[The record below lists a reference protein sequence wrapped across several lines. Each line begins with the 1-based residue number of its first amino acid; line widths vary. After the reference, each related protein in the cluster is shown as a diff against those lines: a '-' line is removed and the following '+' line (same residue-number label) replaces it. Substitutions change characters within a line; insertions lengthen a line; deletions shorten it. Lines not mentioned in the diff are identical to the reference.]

1 VTRAETT
8 VGARW
13 LLVAVLIAGA
23 FTTALNI
30 MLIGPL
36 LTAIA
41 AEFGRSEAATGQV
54 ATLTAAASGVTAL
67 VAAPWMDRWSRR
79 TWLRLECGLLV
90 VGTAISALAPSFG
103 WLLAGRVVAGIGG
116 AVIFANCLAATG
128 DLFPDSARRN
138 RVIGLV
144 STAAT
149 VAGLLGLPLIT
160 QIEAAT
166 SWRWAMASLLLP
178 IALVLV
184 GTRWLP
190 AGAVATRGPLWS
202 GWWSGYRGILART
215 ETVWLVGLMV
225 VQAVVWFGWF
235 IYLGA
240 FAEKTHGMGPG
251 LLTALFLV
259 GGTGDVVA
267 SNFAPVLVRR
277 WGACSVA
284 AAMTA
289 ILAMCLLGVGVV
301 FTSQATLFVFAA
313 VAGAAGGALFI
324 CASILTLDS
333 YPEGRGAV
341 MSLQSAALEVGG
353 AFGTA
358 GFGAALALRNDYAL
372 TYRLLGVVAALALV
386 CLVMSARRAREIRG
400 VIGMAAP

>member
-1 VTRAETT
+1 V
-8 VGARW
+8 V
-13 LLVAVLIAGA
+13 VLIAGA

-41 AEFGRSEAATGQV
+41 DEFGKSEAATGQV

-67 VAAPWMDRWSRR
+67 VVAPWMDRWSRR

-90 VGTAISALAPSFG
+90 VGTTMSALAPSFE
-103 WLLAGRVVAGIGG
+103 WLLVGRTVAGIGG
-116 AVIFANCLAATG
+116 AVIFASCLAATG
-128 DLFPDSARRN
+128 DLFPDIHLRN

-149 VAGLLGLPLIT
+149 VAGLVGLPLIT

-166 SWRWAMASLLLP
+166 NWRWAMASLLIP
-178 IALVLV
+178 IAVVLI
-184 GTRWLP
+184 GTMWLP
-190 AGAVATRGPLWS
+190 AGATAAHGPIWA
-202 GWWSGYRGILART
+202 GWVSGYQGVLARP
-215 ETVWLVGLMV
+215 ETVWLFGLMV
-225 VQAVVWFGWF
+225 TQAVVWFGWF

-240 FAEKTHGMGPG
+240 FAEEVHGMGPG
-251 LLTALFLV
+251 LLSVLFLV
-259 GGTGDVVA
+259 GGAGDVVA
-267 SNFAPVLVRR
+267 SNVAPVLIRR
-277 WGACSVA
+277 WGPRPVA
-284 AAMTA
+284 AAMTTV
-289 ILAMCLLGVGVV
+289 LAASLLGVGVV
-301 FTSQATLFVFAA
+301 FTGQVSLFLFAA

-353 AFGTA
+353 ALGTA
-358 GFGAALALRNDYAL
+358 GFGAALALSDDYAA
-372 TYRLLGVVAALALV
+372 TYRMLGVVVLFGFL
-386 CLVMSARRAREIRG
+386 CLVMSARRARETQ
-400 VIGMAAP
+400 AAFGTAPP